1 MTRLLGSYN
10 NRRKQRIFTVDMS
23 STDVL
28 VSCRSNI
35 DSRARA
41 FGGWRNGNLPFS
53 QINFGRS
60 GSGSAL
66 FLMDDSDGHR
76 AKIRIQ
82 IPILR
87 VFTSNTRRKLAEEFF
102 FVS

>member
-10 NRRKQRIFTVDMS
+10 NRRKQRIFAVDMN
-23 STDVL
+23 STDFL

-35 DSRARA
+35 DPRARA

-60 GSGSAL
+60 GSGSAR

-76 AKIRIQ
+76 AKIRIVSVLSNSN
-82 IPILR
+82 PDS
-87 VFTSNTRRKLAEEFF
+87 TSIYE
-102 FVS
+102 